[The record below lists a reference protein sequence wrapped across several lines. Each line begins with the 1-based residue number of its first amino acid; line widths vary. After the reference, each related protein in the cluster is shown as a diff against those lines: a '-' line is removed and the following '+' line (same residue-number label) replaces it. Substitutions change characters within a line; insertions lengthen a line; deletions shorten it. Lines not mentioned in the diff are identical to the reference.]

1 MKDSEM
7 TLYEHLK
14 ARGLDANDYQC
25 VLDEDEYVATFFLF
39 NLNGR
44 ITGYQR
50 YNPRSTDKKAN
61 DPKLGRYYTYT
72 PRGTDAIFGLETDD
86 GRGPLFVVEGVFKQS
101 AVRRAGFNCIAVLG
115 SDPKRLRPWF
125 GIVRESRKLIS
136 IGDND
141 PAGEKF
147 VRRVGYGCT
156 SPVDLDE
163 MDVNDVRDLCEKLID
178 GYK

>member
-1 MKDSEM
+1 
-7 TLYEHLK
+7 
-14 ARGLDANDYQC
+14 
-25 VLDEDEYVATFFLF
+25 
-39 NLNGR
+39 
-44 ITGYQR
+44 
-50 YNPRSTDKKAN
+50 
-61 DPKLGRYYTYT
+61 
-72 PRGTDAIFGLETDD
+72 
-86 GRGPLFVVEGVFKQS
+86 VFKQS